1 MIYCYENQEWRD
13 SFKKKMNNKRSKK
26 IISKRMAIVEHVFGT
41 IKYWM
46 GQIPLKL
53 RGKELYFK
61 TIVSAIF
68 AVSALKNTFCDFIKY
83 QIQL

>member
-53 RGKELYFK
+53 RGKEKVETEINIYS
-61 TIVSAIF
+61 SAY
-68 AVSALKNTFCDFIKY
+68 NIKRL
-83 QIQL
+83 INLNSFNNI